1 MREKVGCRSPT
12 KYLRN
17 PNRVRLHT
25 LTSSCPTV
33 SSLYAPSRTALTI
46 PAEPVKVSVVPLL
59 SQALN
64 RIRSTPPRIIQSPP
78 TQPRRAA
85 VALVIRVAPPPNYPP
100 ILPYQSQPSL
110 TDFFQLDWV
119 NAPGARPEILF
130 LKRDSQEEDA
140 AAIANNR
147 MNSTSEAHVAFP
159 GGRMEEGDEG
169 GSYTGT
175 NNCAWLKYPKLTS
188 TCSNAPNMG
197 GNWPRLGRARLYL
210 HWSIG

>member
-1 MREKVGCRSPT
+1 MVS
-12 KYLRN
+12 
-17 PNRVRLHT
+17 RVCALVH
-25 LTSSCPTV
+25 
-33 SSLYAPSRTALTI
+33 TALNGF
-46 PAEPVKVSVVPLL
+46 AESVKVSVIPLL
-59 SQALN
+59 AQALN

-100 ILPYQSQPSL
+100 IQPYQFQPSL
-110 TDFFQLDWV
+110 TDFFKLDWV

-159 GGRMEEGDEG
+159 GGRMEEGDES
-169 GSYTGT
+169 GSYTGEIT
-175 NNCAWLKYPKLTS
+175 LSLLLLFTEFYIQQCAKHGRKLVWTW
-188 TCSNAPNMG
+188 PNVILLVSA
-197 GNWPRLGRARLYL
+197 NWMTEKLRLHLGSAF
-210 HWSIG
+210 